1 MNNYTNPLILI
12 KEEYLEA
19 TTFLQKSLV
28 VLFTAWAL
36 MLFSLFAVGLST
48 VVWELI
54 TNPSSFSNA
63 TWGIFD
69 TLG

>member
-1 MNNYTNPLILI
+1 MNNYINPLILI

-28 VLFTAWAL
+28 VLITLWAG
-36 MLFSLFAVGLST
+36 MLFSLTILGIST
-48 VVWELI
+48 IAYELI
-54 TNPSSFSNA
+54 TNPSTFDNA